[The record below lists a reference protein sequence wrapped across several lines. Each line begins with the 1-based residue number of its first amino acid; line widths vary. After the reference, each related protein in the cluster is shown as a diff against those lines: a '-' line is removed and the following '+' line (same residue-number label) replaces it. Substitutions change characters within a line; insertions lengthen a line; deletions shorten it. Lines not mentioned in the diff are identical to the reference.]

1 MQLIILFSL
10 FFQGLLQ
17 VARGLTTKAPLP
29 GDTIKPPPH
38 DDQTLLLD
46 PRALSLD
53 SPTYMI
59 WGANTDVGKT
69 IVSSG
74 LTLAACQCPDPLSVL
89 YVKPVQTGFPT
100 DCDAR
105 FVRQN
110 ASRALKVASIFDQW
124 KHGQPLP
131 KLVTVSLFQWEPPV
145 SPHVAA
151 RDNPVPDAD
160 VIGAV
165 RMALRECK
173 TLRASPKG
181 ASVSHQLLSVSEVAP
196 TSERSRIDSDS
207 TAGGVNT
214 AAIQAGR
221 TESKIL
227 GGSKTAVKQ
236 GGEAVSEVADHA
248 VEQVQ
253 ERLRVEMLRK
263 WVTLIETAGGV
274 ASPGPS
280 GNLQCD
286 IFRWEGSLSL

>member
-1 MQLIILFSL
+1 MNLLFPL
-10 FFQGLLQ
+10 QGFLPQ
-17 VARGLTTKAPLP
+17 AARDLAT
-29 GDTIKPPPH
+29 KPPPSTDTVEPPPNNEH
-38 DDQTLLLD
+38 IPLLD
-46 PRALSLD
+46 PRSLSLD

-74 LTLAACQCPDPLSVL
+74 LTLAACQRPDPLSVL

-124 KHGQPLP
+124 EHGQPLP

-173 TLRASPKG
+173 TLRASPDSS
-181 ASVSHQLLSVSEVAP
+181 SVSHQLFAVTEVAP
-196 TSERSRIDSDS
+196 QPESSQVDPGFA
-207 TAGGVNT
+207 AGGVET
-214 AAIQAGR
+214 AADQEGG
-221 TESKIL
+221 TQSGIL
-227 GGSKTAVKQ
+227 GGLETAVNE
-236 GGEAVSEVADHA
+236 GGKAASEVVDHA
-248 VEQVQ
+248 VQQVK

-286 IFRWEGSLSL
+286 IFR